1 MLPSLLIL
9 AVSCTLHLDAVL
21 VVNTTDNATDGVQV
35 FDGNYTT
42 DDTDLEVNSTDHAN
56 QTWPEDDQEDVE
68 IEEGE
73 ILSVCGSVYRA
84 LDD

>member
-1 MLPSLLIL
+1 MLQSLLIL
-9 AVSCTLHLDAVL
+9 AVSCTLHLDAVS
-21 VVNTTDNATDGVQV
+21 VANTTDNATGGVQV
-35 FDGNYTT
+35 FEGNYT
-42 DDTDLEVNSTDHAN
+42 TDLEVNSTDYAN
-56 QTWPEDDQEDVE
+56 QTWPEDDQEDAE